1 MPVALRRSLW
11 SVNRFPKSPAILN
24 GLRLLFVKGD
34 NTLYSS
40 NTTLEYDECKTHRT
54 ARRQRPLSQ
63 FTGTAQYWRV
73 ARQFAITDGVKYL
86 AETAACFWLIDAAIS
101 HLLEIGTADW
111 FVLVRTEV
119 SGSQATMIYEDG
131 NGLERARQAIPYTDL
146 QLPSVESL
154 RSLGQRA
161 LGHHAAQ

>member
-1 MPVALRRSLW
+1 M
-11 SVNRFPKSPAILN
+11 
-24 GLRLLFVKGD
+24 
-34 NTLYSS
+34 NTKDTEPLDA
-40 NTTLEYDECKTHRT
+40 TTL
-54 ARRQRPLSQ
+54 AQ
-63 FTGTAQYWRV
+63 FTGTAQHWRV

-146 QLPSVESL
+146 QLPSVNLYAVWDSERWVIMLPSEY
-154 RSLGQRA
+154 
-161 LGHHAAQ
+161 

>member
-1 MPVALRRSLW
+1 MNAKHTEPLD
-11 SVNRFPKSPAILN
+11 PA
-24 GLRLLFVKGD
+24 
-34 NTLYSS
+34 T
-40 NTTLEYDECKTHRT
+40 
-54 ARRQRPLSQ
+54 LSQ
-63 FTGTAQYWRV
+63 FIGTAQYWRV

-146 QLPSVESL
+146 QLPSVNLYAVWDSERWVIMLPSEY
-154 RSLGQRA
+154 
-161 LGHHAAQ
+161 

>member
-1 MPVALRRSLW
+1 MNAKHTEPLDA
-11 SVNRFPKSPAILN
+11 
-24 GLRLLFVKGD
+24 
-34 NTLYSS
+34 
-40 NTTLEYDECKTHRT
+40 TTL
-54 ARRQRPLSQ
+54 AQ

-119 SGSQATMIYEDG
+119 SGSSAVMIYEDG
-131 NGLERARQAIPYTDL
+131 NGLEHARQEIGHTDL
-146 QLPSVESL
+146 QLPSVDLYAVWDSERWVIMLPSEY
-154 RSLGQRA
+154 
-161 LGHHAAQ
+161 

>member
-1 MPVALRRSLW
+1 MNAKDTEPLD
-11 SVNRFPKSPAILN
+11 P
-24 GLRLLFVKGD
+24 
-34 NTLYSS
+34 
-40 NTTLEYDECKTHRT
+40 TTL
-54 ARRQRPLSQ
+54 AQ

-86 AETAACFWLIDAAIS
+86 AETSACFWLIDAAIS

-146 QLPSVESL
+146 QLPSVNLYAVWDSERWVIMLPSEY
-154 RSLGQRA
+154 
-161 LGHHAAQ
+161 

>member
-1 MPVALRRSLW
+1 MNAKHTEPLD
-11 SVNRFPKSPAILN
+11 P
-24 GLRLLFVKGD
+24 
-34 NTLYSS
+34 
-40 NTTLEYDECKTHRT
+40 TTL
-54 ARRQRPLSQ
+54 AQ

-146 QLPSVESL
+146 QLPTVKLYAVWDSERWVIMLPSEY
-154 RSLGQRA
+154 
-161 LGHHAAQ
+161 

>member
-1 MPVALRRSLW
+1 M
-11 SVNRFPKSPAILN
+11 
-24 GLRLLFVKGD
+24 
-34 NTLYSS
+34 NTKDTEPLDA
-40 NTTLEYDECKTHRT
+40 TTL
-54 ARRQRPLSQ
+54 AQ

-146 QLPSVESL
+146 QLPSVNLYAVWDS
-154 RSLGQRA
+154 QRWVIM
-161 LGHHAAQ
+161 LPSEY

>member
-1 MPVALRRSLW
+1 MNAKHTEPLDTA
-11 SVNRFPKSPAILN
+11 
-24 GLRLLFVKGD
+24 
-34 NTLYSS
+34 TL
-40 NTTLEYDECKTHRT
+40 
-54 ARRQRPLSQ
+54 AQ

-146 QLPSVESL
+146 QLPSVDLYAVWDS
-154 RSLGQRA
+154 QRWVIM
-161 LGHHAAQ
+161 LPSEY

>member
-1 MPVALRRSLW
+1 MNAKHTEPLD
-11 SVNRFPKSPAILN
+11 P
-24 GLRLLFVKGD
+24 
-34 NTLYSS
+34 
-40 NTTLEYDECKTHRT
+40 TTL
-54 ARRQRPLSQ
+54 AQ

-119 SGSQATMIYEDG
+119 NRPGF
-131 NGLERARQAIPYTDL
+131 
-146 QLPSVESL
+146 
-154 RSLGQRA
+154 
-161 LGHHAAQ
+161 